1 MQGQK
6 SILNL
11 VNAVD
16 CLTQADVQEA
26 LRNRKTSS
34 LLAPGLAGL
43 FGFEHNNQTTGKP
56 PGPDQNSSG
65 DDEFCGSLVEF
76 HAGKANGKKMLVTLG
91 NVAALE
97 KGLGAI
103 MGNHFK
109 AHVVPVGA
117 GETAALIADQAA
129 AEFARLRCELAA
141 SSAKSVEMH
150 TKTQALVAVEGAA
163 TRSLLV
169 EKGDATLAATKEV
182 DATVKELLN
191 SMRKL
196 EKKVDESIRAV
207 RRRKDSLV
215 DRGAARLFLARP
227 SLRNTT

>member
-1 MQGQK
+1 MQGQR

-11 VNAVD
+11 VNTIG
-16 CLTQADVQEA
+16 CLTQSDVQTA
-26 LRNRKTSS
+26 LRNRKASS

-76 HAGKANGKKMLVTLG
+76 HAGKAGQKKVQIMLG

-109 AHVVPVGA
+109 AHVVSVGGRWPA
-117 GETAALIADQAA
+117 GQP
-129 AEFARLRCELAA
+129 FW
-141 SSAKSVEMH
+141 K
-150 TKTQALVAVEGAA
+150 
-163 TRSLLV
+163 
-169 EKGDATLAATKEV
+169 
-182 DATVKELLN
+182 
-191 SMRKL
+191 
-196 EKKVDESIRAV
+196 
-207 RRRKDSLV
+207 
-215 DRGAARLFLARP
+215 
-227 SLRNTT
+227 